1 MLKLPMLFR
10 KIAGLAGVGV
20 NIDIAP
26 NAHFNRLGLRMR
38 AGDRVRIGPHSI
50 VDASLRTD
58 RSPAE
63 IVIGERSFVSG
74 GSLLVAA
81 ERVEV
86 GDDVQ
91 ISWDV
96 TIVDHDSH
104 ALDFELRREDVLE
117 WGAGRKD
124 WTHVTVAPV
133 KICDKAWIGF
143 GATILKGITVGEGAV
158 VGAKSVVTRDV
169 APWTV
174 VAGNPAREIRR
185 LDPRPGV
192 GRP

>member
-1 MLKLPMLFR
+1 VLKLAVLFR
-10 KIAGLAGVGV
+10 KVAGLAGVGV
-20 NIDIAP
+20 KIEIAP
-26 NAHFNRLGLRMR
+26 DAHFNRLGLRMR
-38 AGDRVRIGPHSI
+38 AGDTVRIGTHSI

-63 IVIGERSFVSG
+63 IIIGDRSFVSG

-81 ERVEV
+81 QRVEI

-104 ALDFELRREDVLE
+104 ALEFELRRDDVLE

-174 VAGNPAREIRR
+174 VAGNPAREIRK
-185 LDPRPGV
+185 LTPAGAA
-192 GRP
+192 